1 VTWSR
6 EAFDELVDPHRH
18 ELLIHCYR
26 MLGSFD
32 DAEDAVQDTLVRA
45 WRGRGTFRREIS
57 FRAWLYRIGTNVCLD
72 LIERRGRTRGRERS
86 LEVEPAPDRF
96 LEERPDATAPEA
108 RIDARESVSLAFLTV
123 LHVLPPR
130 QRAIL
135 LLRDVLALRASEV
148 AELLE
153 LSVPAANSSLQRAR
167 ATMRRHHA
175 PKRDSAPSSEPS
187 APQIRSLLD
196 RYVKAWETAD
206 IVGLVGLL
214 REEAL
219 LAMPP
224 RPSIQGAKRIGAFL
238 EAAVFANQPR
248 RRLVPAVPANGSPA
262 FAAYACSAEG
272 ACRAFALLVLEVD
285 GGAIA
290 RIDAFVDPAM
300 LNRFEIA
307 AVLAE

>member
-1 VTWSR
+1 MTWSG

-18 ELLIHCYR
+18 ELLVHCYR
-26 MLGSFD
+26 MLGSID

-45 WRGRGTFRREIS
+45 WRGRGTFRRAIS
-57 FRAWLYRIGTNVCLD
+57 FRAWLYRIATNVCLD
-72 LIERRGRTRGRERS
+72 LLEHRGRIRGHELS

-96 LEERPDATAPEA
+96 LEQPLDETAPQA

-123 LHVLPPR
+123 LQLLPPR

-148 AELLE
+148 ADLLE

-167 ATMRRHHA
+167 ATMRRHFA
-175 PKRDSAPSSEPS
+175 PKGESARWPAPSG
-187 APQIRSLLD
+187 AQIRSLLD

-206 IVGLVGLL
+206 IIALVGLL

-224 RPSIQGAKRIGAFL
+224 RPSIRGADRIGAFL
-238 EAAVFANQPR
+238 EAAIFANQPR
-248 RRLVPAVPANGSPA
+248 RRLVPALTANGSPA
-262 FAAYACSAEG
+262 FGAYACSADG

-285 GGAIA
+285 RGAIA
-290 RIDAFVDPAM
+290 RIVAFTDPT
-300 LNRFEIA
+300 LLDRFEIA
-307 AVLAE
+307 RALAE